1 MAVTDEDLQKLG
13 KPPIYSGKEDE
24 WNEWSFV
31 MKSYVSLLSTHVP
44 ALLAGAENPAASP
57 DISIATIRA
66 TLTEDGVT
74 AAKKLFHVLVM
85 NVRGPALA
93 VIRGITDMNGALAV
107 ASVDHEIRAK
117 HSAESTESHE
127 RNPQCKDLSLRAH
140 SVRDRTGRMAREHS
154 QMGIDFWRPFQRVN
168 EESSLS

>member
-44 ALLAGAENPAASP
+44 ALLTGAENPVASP
-57 DISIATIRA
+57 DMSIATIRA

-74 AAKKLFHVLVM
+74 AAKKLFPRL
-85 NVRGPALA
+85 G
-93 VIRGITDMNGALAV
+93 D
-107 ASVDHEIRAK
+107 EC
-117 HSAESTESHE
+117 E
-127 RNPQCKDLSLRAH
+127 RTQH
-140 SVRDRTGRMAREHS
+140 W
-154 QMGIDFWRPFQRVN
+154 Q
-168 EESSLS
+168 

>member
-24 WNEWSFV
+24 WSEWSFV

-44 ALLAGAENPAASP
+44 ALLTGAENPATSP
-57 DISIATIRA
+57 YMSIATIRA

-93 VIRGITDMNGALAV
+93 VIRG
-107 ASVDHEIRAK
+107 
-117 HSAESTESHE
+117 
-127 RNPQCKDLSLRAH
+127 
-140 SVRDRTGRMAREHS
+140 S
-154 QMGIDFWRPFQRVN
+154 QT
-168 EESSLS
+168 